1 MRKVRIKKL
10 PVAREGAQVP
20 YGNETFSANTLN
32 DYSDPK
38 TEVNRTLQPVKKGE
52 AANIEAE
59 KGEVAVTNY
68 NGSDTGQ
75 GLTSTPSFGD
85 GIPETYIIGGK
96 RHAQGGT
103 ALDIPE
109 GSFIFSDYKKGKS
122 GERGMKISNE
132 GALEMFGMKGPS
144 TPADIAKKYNLNDY
158 KKRLLSGDT
167 DQYDKTT
174 SELMINNYMHK
185 LGGLALI
192 QEAHKGFPNG
202 VPDISMPYLQANNI
216 DPQMFMPQEQQSNE
230 DPSLMEA
237 QLGGPFNIPGMNKTG
252 NEWMGQGHHFSRP
265 AGSTKNS
272 FVPYQGRVD
281 SKGNSRD
288 LLSQDIID
296 RFQANYKT
304 PAPYETPEYDTILE
318 MPNLGIAD
326 MFKNFRD
333 NRSNRISEKNY
344 APPMFRA
351 AYGGDIPK
359 AQLGNLPVPQPNR
372 GQSSNLQWL
381 ANNLHPV
388 NAASYAAL
396 PFLMAGAV
404 DSLIKKKQE
413 FDENPEGIIKQNQ
426 RKVAGSFYEGGDI
439 PMAQRGYFSPEQRE
453 IRRNTRDDK
462 RFNRFLVNE
471 YKDAYTDKLSQ
482 DYYSPEGGL
491 ESKLNELGFDEFN
504 DKQGNPLTFTG
515 EEGTTPIASIYDT
528 EQGRLTPRDFR
539 KIKRDYRSKI
549 KEGLNDP
556 NHSPLY
562 DRSFEDGRRGTP
574 GYDDLG
580 QGRRM
585 YNYDEYF
592 NDTNTNKNVF
602 TFDENMSL
610 EDVRNQYD
618 DRNKRRSLSGFMDSL
633 KRNKTQDNTQ
643 DEANN
648 PFSDENFYSNEMLY
662 GNVDDDKARITGSG
676 NQRVVETEDQ
686 KEEDKYSAEFNEA
699 INSFIDVEEEGSSSG
714 PEGYVG
720 GGSNFGTND
729 PSMDTREK
737 AIKHYY
743 DKYWSEVKDLP
754 PGVRTRALQL
764 AINTGDPYGEL
775 LVAEGDMSVSDRIKL
790 KDEAKKKGLT
800 GYDKF
805 KYITDSRKKMLSEK
819 DEQGFSKLDKLLVKI
834 QNNPAEF
841 SKRLNTE
848 QNRYYNQG
856 LNSGKNSQKMKDF
869 HNNYYGT
876 AGKIADKYYNTSELA
891 PDQSAYEDVNS
902 FEPMEYRYGGSYKKY
917 QGGDEVDDDMV
928 KVFGLHSGVEW
939 DPVTK
944 SRVAIN
950 TKDKSFNSKMS
961 RSKANEFKA
970 LIEDLKIKKD
980 FIEKN
985 YWDKTGKTKG
995 TGEAQ
1000 HVPESLIKSTPEG
1013 LAYYE
1018 ALNKLV
1024 AFTDQEG
1031 IKIPDLRGTVEA
1043 KKIEEI
1049 NNDSTLSA
1057 AEKIEKIKEVGT
1069 IGTNNLY
1076 GFSHHNFIP
1085 GIEIHD
1091 IVTDEVIEEPE
1102 EKEKTPMEITKPGYV
1117 QPNYG
1122 YVNPNN
1128 FLRGLRIPPKEK
1140 RDFVMTPGADSDVA
1154 LLEKDYLANK
1164 VLADT
1169 NAQREMQRSYAGNKQ
1184 MIAPDFENQMKT
1196 SNAIDQA
1203 NVNILNQDANRRF
1216 QAQSQL
1222 NALNTRELSDYFADL
1237 NKEDLNYRKRWLMRN
1252 DIGRMLNKSDAENA
1266 INLGLLDT
1274 DQYGIRNFAPNFVGP
1289 GKDPDGRTSNN
1300 LTWEEIRN
1308 LPGDTDEY
1316 TRYKDFYARNQNR
1329 ASAYMPNNAYFDRAS
1344 AYMRGMRNPNI
1355 DPRYY
1360 SY

>member
-10 PVAREGAQVP
+10 PVARGGAQVP
-20 YGNETFSANTLN
+20 YGNQTFSANTLN

-109 GSFIFSDYKKGKS
+109 GSFIFSDYKKGKD

-202 VPDISMPYLQANNI
+202 VPDIAMPYLQTNNI
-216 DPQMFMPQEQQSNE
+216 DPQMFMPQEEQGQQQQMPE
-230 DPSLMEA
+230 
-237 QLGGPFNIPGMNKTG
+237 QGM
-252 NEWMGQGHHFSRP
+252 
-265 AGSTKNS
+265 
-272 FVPYQGRVD
+272 
-281 SKGNSRD
+281 
-288 LLSQDIID
+288 
-296 RFQANYKT
+296 
-304 PAPYETPEYDTILE
+304 PEQ
-318 MPNLGIAD
+318 
-326 MFKNFRD
+326 
-333 NRSNRISEKNY
+333 
-344 APPMFRA
+344 PMAR
-351 AYGGDIPK
+351 YGMDIPR
-359 AQLGNLPVPQPNR
+359 AQLGNLPIKKIINTAKNLVP
-372 GQSSNLQWL
+372 SNLPL
-381 ANNLHPV
+381 AAFPV
-388 NAASYAAL
+388 AWATAL
-396 PFLMAGAV
+396 AKY
-404 DSLIKKKQE
+404 IKTKNG
-413 FDENPEGIIKQNQ
+413 FDENPEGITKQNQ
-426 RKVAGSFYEGGDI
+426 RKVVASYYDGGDI

-453 IRRNTRDDK
+453 IRRNRRDDRRDDRDDK

-482 DYYSPEGGL
+482 DYYAKKLDEKGKPTLNSDL
-491 ESKLNELGFDEFN
+491 ENKLNELGFDEFK
-504 DKQGNPLTFTG
+504 DEQGNPLTFTG
-515 EEGTTPIASIYDT
+515 EEGTTPISQIYDT
-528 EQGRLTPRDFR
+528 EQERLTPRDFR
-539 KIKRDYRSKI
+539 KIKRDYRSTI
-549 KEGLNDP
+549 KEGLNDEDSP
-556 NHSPLY
+556 NLPLY
-562 DRSFEDGRRGTP
+562 DRSMDDGQRRTP

-580 QGRRM
+580 EGKRKYD
-585 YNYDEYF
+585 YNEYF
-592 NDTNTNKNVF
+592 NDTDERTNKNAF
-602 TFDENMSL
+602 TFDESMTL

-618 DRNKRRSLSGFMDSL
+618 ERNKRRNLSGFLDSFR
-633 KRNKTQDNTQ
+633 KDDTQ

-648 PFSDENFYSNEMLY
+648 PFSDENFYANKDQGLY
-662 GNVDDDKARITGSG
+662 ANVDRQGNARMTGTG
-676 NQRVVETEDQ
+676 DQRVKDRNKQILESHDFENTALNPNTRANIDAAIKGDFNNFQSIMEKNIGESKNGKMGSTPHTPQEIAGYDIDGDLTGKKQMKNNKPKQGIRKLFPELKNNVQLFNSPQSEMMRMMNVNMGWDPRVAAALAQGLIPSEDRSKYLKGTLDIDDIKGIDLNQ
-686 KEEDKYSAEFNEA
+686 VDPDRLLEELADIYKNTDPNTRGENYLAWKER
-699 INSFIDVEEEGSSSG
+699 INSLAKRHNLEVPAEISDVSKDSRTKVVRNIPEMPEGFKPSLQESMDALDAGIISSG
-714 PEGYVG
+714 MT
-720 GGSNFGTND
+720 SD
-729 PSMDTREK
+729 P
-737 AIKHYY
+737 AVIK
-743 DKYWSEVKDLP
+743 
-754 PGVRTRALQL
+754 
-764 AINTGDPYGEL
+764 
-775 LVAEGDMSVSDRIKL
+775 
-790 KDEAKKKGLT
+790 
-800 GYDKF
+800 
-805 KYITDSRKKMLSEK
+805 
-819 DEQGFSKLDKLLVKI
+819 
-834 QNNPAEF
+834 
-841 SKRLNTE
+841 E
-848 QNRYYNQG
+848 QNKKIYEW
-856 LNSGKNSQKMKDF
+856 LNKDTF
-869 HNNYYGT
+869 SSV
-876 AGKIADKYYNTSELA
+876 K
-891 PDQSAYEDVNS
+891 P
-902 FEPMEYRYGGSYKKY
+902 EYKYGGSYKKY
-917 QGGDEVDDDMV
+917 QGGDEVEDMV
-928 KVFGLHSGVEW
+928 TVFGKHEGVEW

-944 SRVAIN
+944 KRVAIN

-980 FIEKN
+980 YIEKT
-985 YWDKTGKTKG
+985 YWKTQGKTKG

-1076 GFSHHNFIP
+1076 GYSHHNFIP
-1085 GIEIHD
+1085 GIQIHD
-1091 IVTDEVIEEPE
+1091 IVTDEVIEELE
-1102 EKEKTPMEITKPGYV
+1102 EKEKTPMDVTKQDYV

-1128 FLRGLRIPPKEK
+1128 FLRGLRIPPKE
-1140 RDFVMTPGADSDVA
+1140 RRNFVRTPGADSDVA

-1203 NVNILNQDANRRF
+1203 NVNILNQDATRRF
-1216 QAQSQL
+1216 QADSQL
-1222 NALNTRELSDYFADL
+1222 NALNARELSDYFADL

-1266 INLGLLDT
+1266 INLGLLAT
-1274 DQYGIRNFAPNFVGP
+1274 DQYGITNFAPNFVGP
-1289 GKDPDGRTSNN
+1289 GNQLDGRKSPELSWDELRQLPKEEFDRYNKMK
-1300 LTWEEIRN
+1300 TWQ
-1308 LPGDTDEY
+1308 
-1316 TRYKDFYARNQNR
+1316 KQNR
-1329 ASAYMPNNAYFDRAS
+1329 ASAYTPNNQYS
-1344 AYMRGMRNPNI
+1344 AYMKGLRNPNI

-1360 SY
+1360 S